1 MKALFFMGF
10 IFSAFLIILGYS
22 SKETAGDVLGNTVII
37 GGVLILVFMTIIGVM
52 MFLKEKRGK

>member
-1 MKALFFMGF
+1 MGF